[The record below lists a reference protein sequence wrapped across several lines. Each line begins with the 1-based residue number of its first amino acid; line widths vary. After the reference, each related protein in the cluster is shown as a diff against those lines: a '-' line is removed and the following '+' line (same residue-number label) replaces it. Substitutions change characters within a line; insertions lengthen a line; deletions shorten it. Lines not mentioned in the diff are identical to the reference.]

1 MDTLYSWSAKRA
13 GGRIT
18 VTHSCGKIAN
28 VDTISPKDGKVVA
41 IDKDGRQ
48 FELHVAP
55 SGVVGSAQRPFGSK

>member
-28 VDTISPKDGKVVA
+28 VDIIAPEDGRVIA
-41 IDKDGRQ
+41 TDKDNRK
-48 FELHVAP
+48 FVLHVSDAEKI
-55 SGVVGSAQRPFGSK
+55 G